1 MSVHL
6 ARFIAADGN
15 RNFLVGPV
23 VVGEDDERP
32 LGPIPDQS
40 HLDAAST
47 AARQIDEIPHAFRV
61 VDASA
66 KRTGR
71 GAEEN

>member
-1 MSVHL
+1 MPEEV
-6 ARFIAADGN
+6 R
-15 RNFLVGPV
+15 V

-47 AARQIDEIPHAFRV
+47 AARQIDEIPHAPSLL
-61 VDASA
+61 DTSTDG
-66 KRTGR
+66 TGR
-71 GAEEN
+71 GAERN